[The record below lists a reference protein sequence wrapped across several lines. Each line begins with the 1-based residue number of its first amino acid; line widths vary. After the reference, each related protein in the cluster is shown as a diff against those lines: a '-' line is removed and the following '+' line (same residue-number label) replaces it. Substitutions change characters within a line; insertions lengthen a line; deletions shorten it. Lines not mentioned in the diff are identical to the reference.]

1 MTTPDDP
8 GRPREPYG
16 PGVPEERE
24 PSAGV
29 PEGPAGPPYGGPPY
43 GQPPYGQPPYGQPP
57 YGQPPHEQP
66 PYGGPLPPPPGP
78 GGPPGRPW
86 GPQPGGGLGTAALV
100 LGICSIVLL
109 LVCGIGTL
117 VAIVGLIIGI
127 VAIARNSNRG
137 RAVGGVVLSTLTLLL
152 ALMASVAL
160 YNWFTTK
167 HVGECFDR
175 RIYPTQEDAQRCVQD
190 KLSGFQ

>member
-1 MTTPDDP
+1 MATPDDA
-8 GRPREPYG
+8 GGPREPYG
-16 PGVPEERE
+16 PGAPEERE

-29 PEGPAGPPYGGPPY
+29 PEGPGGPPYGGPPYGWPPYEGPY

-57 YGQPPHEQP
+57 YG
-66 PYGGPLPPPPGP
+66 GPLPPPPGP
-78 GGPPGRPW
+78 GGRPGGPW

-117 VAIVGLIIGI
+117 VAIAGLVIGI
-127 VAIARNSNRG
+127 VAIAKNSNRG
-137 RAVGGVVLSTLTLLL
+137 RAIGGVVLSTMTLLL
-152 ALMASVAL
+152 ALIMSVAL

-167 HVGECFDR
+167 RVGECFDR
-175 RIYPTQEDAQRCVQD
+175 RLYPTQEDAQRCVQD
-190 KLSGFQ
+190 RLSGLQ